1 MQGKP
6 PPNQAA
12 QGPQSSPGTTP
23 PPPQTTLPPGIDAEP
38 AGLRGIAPPAG
49 ADMKPRGRGG
59 AGAQLSDV
67 RWGMIFKTGWRL
79 MSFFKVLVIGYA
91 VVTLL
96 QNVVTLG
103 SQQLV
108 GEVTNAIRSTAG
120 GAPAAAESTTASQVP
135 AISPA
140 TAPTNSAAG
149 PAPET
154 KRRNPVLLV
163 VLWAIVALVALAV
176 RLPLRAVATKLDVE
190 TGHRVADVPRAP
202 QTLTDRKDVLVG
214 REQICGCFPDS
225 EAVTRHVL
233 FSRLVVHA
241 IQ

>member
-12 QGPQSSPGTTP
+12 QGPQSSPGTAP
-23 PPPQTTLPPGIDAEP
+23 PPPHTTLPPGIDAEP

-140 TAPTNSAAG
+140 TAPTGREGGGN
-149 PAPET
+149 T
-154 KRRNPVLLV
+154 NRRKCLIGLSM
-163 VLWAIVALVALAV
+163 L
-176 RLPLRAVATKLDVE
+176 
-190 TGHRVADVPRAP
+190 RVA
-202 QTLTDRKDVLVG
+202 
-214 REQICGCFPDS
+214 
-225 EAVTRHVL
+225 H
-233 FSRLVVHA
+233 FSMINWTTFRFKSCCNCSG
-241 IQ
+241 QQ

>member
-176 RLPLRAVATKLDVE
+176 RLPLRAVATKLDLALSNKLR
-190 TGHRVADVPRAP
+190 G
-202 QTLTDRKDVLVG
+202 QLFG
-214 REQICGCFPDS
+214 RLLRQSPEFY
-225 EAVTRHVL
+225 HK
-233 FSRLVVHA
+233 
-241 IQ
+241 

>member
-1 MQGKP
+1 
-6 PPNQAA
+6 
-12 QGPQSSPGTTP
+12 PGTTP
-23 PPPQTTLPPGIDAEP
+23 PPPQSMLPSDASAEP

-120 GAPAAAESTTASQVP
+120 GAPATDAEHAPANTA
-135 AISPA
+135 
-140 TAPTNSAAG
+140 
-149 PAPET
+149 
-154 KRRNPVLLV
+154 
-163 VLWAIVALVALAV
+163 
-176 RLPLRAVATKLDVE
+176 ATKP
-190 TGHRVADVPRAP
+190 A
-202 QTLTDRKDVLVG
+202 
-214 REQICGCFPDS
+214 
-225 EAVTRHVL
+225 
-233 FSRLVVHA
+233 
-241 IQ
+241 